1 MRRALILTANLYV
14 SFVKHI
20 KINLLKERGSFPK
33 AIVSQIIKNV
43 PISNMGVV
51 SGTTVSKQINE
62 LKEIS
67 REGTNMKRERV
78 HGCETCRS
86 YDVP

>member
-1 MRRALILTANLYV
+1 MEGT
-14 SFVKHI
+14 
-20 KINLLKERGSFPK
+20 NLLKEGRSFPK

-43 PISNMGVV
+43 PISNTGVV
-51 SGTTVSKQINE
+51 SGATVSKQINE

-67 REGTNMKRERV
+67 REGTNMKRERM
-78 HGCETCRS
+78 HACESCRS